1 MFVRS
6 QAMHLSFVMLSA
18 VDACGARAP
27 PDTMGSRPTPLL
39 LPLWPGGLRGCI
51 RAAWGLFCGSIWV
64 FDAAVASV
72 ASDAAEGAPV
82 AVCDSASVA
91 MPDAVGPSGE
101 EEHVFDSGH

>member
-1 MFVRS
+1 MSVRS
-6 QAMHLSFVMLSA
+6 QAMHLSFVMLSRSTL
-18 VDACGARAP
+18 VGRERHQTPWGRGRPHYFFLFGLGGFGAAS
-27 PDTMGSRPTPLL
+27 GLH
-39 LPLWPGGLRGCI
+39 GG
-51 RAAWGLFCGSIWV
+51 FCGSIWV

-91 MPDAVGPSGE
+91 MPDAMGPSGE